1 MTKIDVRLGEYRESM
16 ATNPLLRKAPLG
28 KSKERGFDLPQDDFI
43 YGRPNHCIDGG
54 AQEAMQY
61 CVLDEERERADIA
74 TKASNQPKVNFIKLN
89 KDCVSKGLVNAKEQ
103 AMVNAKGDQLYI
115 IKPPA
120 QIKFKD
126 HRSAPV
132 SVAIENTN
140 GTGRS
145 FGISTRPSTPVFELL
160 EHRYQKNWLEIQKR
174 KQRQQE
180 ECDKKKHSKNGKI
193 RGTQA
198 TYQYQKMTTSKKD
211 SDVAGKGQYQKKWQM
226 GKFSKIPACLETFR
240 SEAIREKSMARHNE
254 QRVTRRGIHGQGI
267 YIEG

>member
-1 MTKIDVRLGEYRESM
+1 MRDVRLGEYRESM

-28 KSKERGFDLPQDDFI
+28 KSKERGFDLPDDGFI

-61 CVLDEERERADIA
+61 CVLEEQRERADNA
-74 TKASNQPKVNFIKLN
+74 NKASNQPKVNFLKLN
-89 KDCVSKGLVNAKEQ
+89 KDCVQKGLVNAKEQ
-103 AMVNAKGDQLYI
+103 AMVNAKGDKLYA

-126 HRSAPV
+126 YLSAPKDV
-132 SVAIENTN
+132 TVENTN

-180 ECDKKKHSKNGKI
+180 ECAKKKHNKNGKI

-198 TYQYQKMTTSKKD
+198 TYQYQKMMTNKKE
-211 SDVAGKGQYQKKWQM
+211 SDAADKGQYQKLWQM
-226 GKFSKIPACLETFR
+226 GKFSKKPASLETFR
-240 SEAIREKSMARHNE
+240 SDAVREASMKKHNE
-254 QRVTRRGIHGQGI
+254 QRVTRRGIFGHGI
-267 YIEG
+267 FIEG